1 MIHVLRSFVV
11 GPLDPYAAG
20 FAADLELQG
29 YTANSAVCQL
39 GWIAQLSQWM
49 ADQRVEAGD
58 LAAPMID
65 RYLAAHHARGHSR
78 PRSAKAFA
86 PLLIHLRKAGVTSS
100 PAPMV
105 LTPAE
110 ALLGRFQAYLS
121 GERAMGAASI
131 RGYVDHVRPF
141 VEQHVAGNGGQGLI
155 AIEAGDVTGFIR
167 ARASEQA
174 PKTTQRLASA
184 MRALLRFWHVEGLT
198 VKSLADA
205 VPKVAHSD
213 PGLPKALKPADL
225 AALLTACDRRSGAG
239 RRNFAMLLLMSRVG
253 LRCGEVA
260 AMSLDDIDWRRGEI
274 TVIGKGGRRDRLPLP
289 VDVGE
294 AIVDYL
300 RQDRPPDALDRCVFT
315 RRRAPHR
322 GVTSV
327 GVTQVVAEVALRAG
341 LGVVHAHRL
350 RHSAATSML
359 TAGASLTEIGQVL
372 RHRRPLTTAIYA
384 KVDVEGLR
392 ALARPWPVGGES

>member
-1 MIHVLRSFVV
+1 MIHVLRSFVL
-11 GPLDPYAAG
+11 GPLEPYAAG
-20 FAADLELQG
+20 FAADLERQG

-39 GWIAQLSQWM
+39 AWIAHLSRWM
-49 ADQRVEAGD
+49 ADQRIDAVD
-58 LAAPMID
+58 LAPPMID
-65 RYLAAHHARGHSR
+65 RYLAARHAGGHRR
-78 PRSAKAFA
+78 PQSAKAFA
-86 PLLIHLRKAGVTSS
+86 PLLIHLQKVGVVSS

-110 ALLGRFQAYLS
+110 ALLDRFQAYLF
-121 GERAMGAASI
+121 GERAMGAASV

-141 VEQHVAGNGGQGLI
+141 VEQHVVGDGGQGLI
-155 AIEAGDVTGFIR
+155 TIEASDVTGFIR
-167 ARASEQA
+167 AWAPGQA
-174 PKTTQRLASA
+174 PKTTQRMASA
-184 MRALLRFWHVEGLT
+184 MRALLRFWHVEGLI

-205 VPKVAHSD
+205 VPRVAYRD
-213 PGLPKALKPADL
+213 PGLPKALKPAEV
-225 AALLTACDRRSGAG
+225 AALLTACDRGSGAG

-260 AMSLDDIDWRRGEI
+260 GMSLDDIDWRRGEI
-274 TVIGKGGRRDRLPLP
+274 MVVGKGGRHDRLPLP
-289 VDVGE
+289 VDIGE

-300 RQDRPPDALDRCVFT
+300 RHDRPPEALDRCLFI
-315 RRRAPHR
+315 RRRAPHQ
-322 GVTSV
+322 GLTSV

-359 TAGASLTEIGQVL
+359 TAGAPLTEIGQVL

-384 KVDVEGLR
+384 KVDVDGLR
-392 ALARPWPVGGES
+392 ALARPWPVGGTS

>member
-11 GPLDPYAAG
+11 GPLEPYAAG
-20 FAADLELQG
+20 FAADLERQG
-29 YTANSAVCQL
+29 YTANAAVCQL
-39 GWIAQLSQWM
+39 GWIAHLSRWM
-49 ADQRVEAGD
+49 ADQRIDAVD
-58 LAAPMID
+58 LAPPMID
-65 RYLAAHHARGHSR
+65 RYLAARHARGHRR
-78 PRSAKAFA
+78 PHSAKAFA
-86 PLLIHLRKAGVTSS
+86 PLLIHLRKAGVASS

-110 ALLGRFQAYLS
+110 ALLDRFQAYLF
-121 GERAMGAASI
+121 GERAMGAASV

-141 VEQHVAGNGGQGLI
+141 VELHVAGDGGQGLI
-155 AIEAGDVTGFIR
+155 AIEASDVTGFIR
-167 ARASEQA
+167 ARAPGQA
-174 PKTTQRLASA
+174 PKTTQRMASA
-184 MRALLRFWHVEGLT
+184 MRALLRFWQVEGLT

-205 VPKVAHSD
+205 VPKVACRD
-213 PGLPKALKPADL
+213 PGLPKALKPAEV
-225 AALLTACDRRSGAG
+225 AALLTACDRGSGAG

-260 AMSLDDIDWRRGEI
+260 QMSLGDIDWRRGEI
-274 TVIGKGGRRDRLPLP
+274 MVVGKGGRRDRLPLP

-300 RQDRPPDALDRCVFT
+300 RHDRPPDALDRCLFI

-322 GVTSV
+322 GLASV

-359 TAGASLTEIGQVL
+359 TAGAPLTEIGQVL

-392 ALARPWPVGGES
+392 ALARPWPVGGAS